1 MAQCLCGATATAYH
15 WPMATHKRPPLAS
28 SHEAEWA
35 EFNREKDDSER
46 ELVARMSVAERLEFG
61 QRLSQ
66 QRTELIDE
74 YRARHGL

>member
-1 MAQCLCGATATAYH
+1 
-15 WPMATHKRPPLAS
+15 MATRKRPPLAP

-66 QRTELIDE
+66 QRAELINE